1 MKKLMFTLAAFA
13 VAFTSAQAQKQLGE
27 EHNIEVSFNPLSG
40 GLFGGNSIIDATSL
54 KYRKFLDDD
63 AALRDPRV
71 EQHQQQLPRRS
82 RKLASRIGRNRH
94 VDSSRFVLEQ

>member
-40 GLFGGNSIIDATSL
+40 GLFEATQSL
-54 KYRKFLDDD
+54 M
-63 AALRDPRV
+63 P
-71 EQHQQQLPRRS
+71 LP
-82 RKLASRIGRNRH
+82 
-94 VDSSRFVLEQ
+94 